1 MRLWPLGKVKQK
13 RGEEMKMRALLVE
26 SDQKRRAQLWNLL
39 RMYQVFTLADEADTS
54 EEAVTLLQKQKVDV
68 VFCNHQPAPPNRTST
83 GDWLATVL
91 AQNQPD
97 IQVVMYADTTEWA
110 FEAYR
115 SQCAGY
121 LLLPFDPL
129 ALQAL
134 VNRLRYVFDLQQTKR
149 EAANRSLLIKTRSG
163 YQFTPVNDILFVERS
178 NRKNRIVTQSGAEIH
193 PLGYSMSQLEQML
206 EGCGFYRCYQ
216 SFIVNL
222 SKVSFIRAD
231 GNSKTYAIQFD
242 GYDGEILLS
251 RDKYPE
257 LIALLKENTPTLT
270 FEKPACRGHLSISRQ
285 AGCYCY
291 SFGFG
296 AGGEALAGLP
306 LSTSRW
312 SSAG

>member
-1 MRLWPLGKVKQK
+1 
-13 RGEEMKMRALLVE
+13 MKMRALLVE

-39 RMYQVFTLADEADTS
+39 RMYQVFTLEGEADTS

-231 GNSKTYAIQFD
+231 GSSKTYAIQFD
-242 GYDGEILLS
+242 GYDGEVLLS

-257 LIALLKENTPTLT
+257 LLTLLKEKYANID
-270 FEKPACRGHLSISRQ
+270 F
-285 AGCYCY
+285 
-291 SFGFG
+291 
-296 AGGEALAGLP
+296 
-306 LSTSRW
+306 
-312 SSAG
+312 

>member
-1 MRLWPLGKVKQK
+1 
-13 RGEEMKMRALLVE
+13 MRALLVE

-39 RMYQVFTLADEADTS
+39 RMYQVFTLAGEADTS

-134 VNRLRYVFDLQQTKR
+134 VNRLRYVFDFAADQAGSRQPQPAHQNAQRLPAHAGHRHFVCRAQQPQKPHR
-149 EAANRSLLIKTRSG
+149 H
-163 YQFTPVNDILFVERS
+163 PVRHRDPPAGLHDE
-178 NRKNRIVTQSGAEIH
+178 
-193 PLGYSMSQLEQML
+193 QLEQML

-222 SKVSFIRAD
+222 IDIRIVRAD
-231 GNSKTYAIQFD
+231 GSSKTYAIQFD

-257 LIALLKENTPTLT
+257 LIALLKEKYANID
-270 FEKPACRGHLSISRQ
+270 F
-285 AGCYCY
+285 
-291 SFGFG
+291 
-296 AGGEALAGLP
+296 
-306 LSTSRW
+306 
-312 SSAG
+312 